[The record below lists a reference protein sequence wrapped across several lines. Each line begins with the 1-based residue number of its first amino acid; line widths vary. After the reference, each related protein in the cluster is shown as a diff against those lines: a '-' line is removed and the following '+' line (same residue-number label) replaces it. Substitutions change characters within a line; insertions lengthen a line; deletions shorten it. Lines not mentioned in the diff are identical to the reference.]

1 MDIQVLQKKKKTM
14 SLMYRKTVELPA
26 SEIVAGWRG
35 EEGMHLI
42 TRSRG

>member
-1 MDIQVLQKKKKTM
+1 MDIQVLQKKKM
-14 SLMYRKTVELPA
+14 SLMCRKIVELPA